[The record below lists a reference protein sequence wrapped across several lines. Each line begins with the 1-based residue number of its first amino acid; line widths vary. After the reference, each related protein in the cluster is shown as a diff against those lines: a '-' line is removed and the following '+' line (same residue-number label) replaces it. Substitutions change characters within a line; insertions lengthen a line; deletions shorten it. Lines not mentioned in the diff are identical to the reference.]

1 MAKNNVGPQPNPLRM
16 SGPSLSN
23 APATGETSGLH
34 PPSTGQGARV
44 RSQSA
49 GAPPTADVPAFT
61 NARHQGVPTSR
72 RATGMSATSDPLPS
86 ANGAASRSREDAQR
100 LERSDPTTGT
110 TRTRTKKDPDS
121 KPRKG
126 GSSQVSLR
134 QLIAHQKNLQ
144 ASREPLKARASTVNH
159 RSQSQEKEEKA
170 EKATR
175 STRRSESVDSHGR
188 RHVRNFFMS
197 AREVDALKQPSSQA
211 DIGVVA
217 SRKLASHEP
226 KDATDVLQRAQLLLR
241 LLVALDNG
249 DMKAIIHC
257 LEAIP
262 AKVEDYGSYFPPAPL
277 HFHHDILLQVAQT
290 FHDGTP
296 TASSERLLD
305 FAIDNM
311 LRWNARDYAALDDGK
326 LATSQLQRLRPP
338 AVRDLCA
345 ALKDTHELALA
356 TSEHPWDDLFRLA
369 AQTDHLTVAL
379 AIQPHANL
387 RMVQLKCTVL
397 STTQKDPTIANHL
410 LTHIQEAR
418 DLQTNASAQLRHQLL
433 QPTLDPSAVAAF
445 ALMAYARQMTDLPVD
460 HVSAGATRDEV
471 GTMHRAIGEV
481 YTSFLQASQDEVS
494 AEVVALGWLMAQMQ
508 QTLSLS
514 Q

>member
-1 MAKNNVGPQPNPLRM
+1 MAKNYVGPQSNPLPM
-16 SGPSLSN
+16 SGSSQSIE
-23 APATGETSGLH
+23 PATADTSRLH
-34 PPSTGQGARV
+34 PSSTGQGARV

-49 GAPPTADVPAFT
+49 GAPSTADTPVFT
-61 NARHQGVPTSR
+61 SARHRGVPTSR

-86 ANGAASRSREDAQR
+86 VNSVPSRSGEDAQR
-100 LERSDPTTGT
+100 LGRSDPVTGT
-110 TRTRTKKDPDS
+110 ARTRTKKAPDN
-121 KPRKG
+121 KPRKDG
-126 GSSQVSLR
+126 PSQMSLR

-144 ASREPLKARASTVNH
+144 ASREPLRARASTVNH
-159 RSQSQEKEEKA
+159 RSQSQEKA
-170 EKATR
+170 EKAPR
-175 STRRSESVDSHGR
+175 STRRSESVNSHGK
-188 RHVRNFFMS
+188 HVRNLFMT
-197 AREVDALKQPSSQA
+197 ARDVDALKQPRSRA
-211 DIGVVA
+211 DIGVAA
-217 SRKLASHEP
+217 SPTLASHEP

-249 DMKAIIHC
+249 DMKAIIQC

-262 AKVEDYGSYFPPAPL
+262 AEVEDYGSYFPPAPL
-277 HFHHDILLQVAQT
+277 HFHHDILLQVAQI

-311 LRWNARDYAALDDGK
+311 LRWNARDYAALDDDK
-326 LATSQLQRLRPP
+326 LAPSQLLRLRPP
-338 AVRDLCA
+338 AVQDLCA

-369 AQTDHLTVAL
+369 AQTEHLTVAL

-387 RMVQLKCTVL
+387 RMVQFKCTVL
-397 STTQKDPTIANHL
+397 STTQTNPTVANQL

-494 AEVVALGWLMAQMQ
+494 AEAVALGWLMAQMQ